1 MVICGGTSEVG
12 LTLSFEGWMGTNIN
26 REESTLKETANE
38 IWHTFT
44 DMQVVYHG
52 SEVHANEKMIWQ

>member
-1 MVICGGTSEVG
+1 MSWLYRKQKRSINVRMVICGGTSEVG

-38 IWHTFT
+38 I
-44 DMQVVYHG
+44 
-52 SEVHANEKMIWQ
+52 